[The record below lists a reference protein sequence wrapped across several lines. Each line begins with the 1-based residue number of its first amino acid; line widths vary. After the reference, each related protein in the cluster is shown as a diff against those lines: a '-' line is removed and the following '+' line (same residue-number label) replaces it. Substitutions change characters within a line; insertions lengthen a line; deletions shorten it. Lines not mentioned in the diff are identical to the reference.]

1 MPVRLDRGIP
11 LRKLEGNLPGMTED
25 SGPGNYMTEIAQC
38 LRMGSNV
45 SAPVVLTQI
54 RESARSA

>member
-1 MPVRLDRGIP
+1 
-11 LRKLEGNLPGMTED
+11 MTED

-45 SAPVVLTQI
+45 SAPVALTQI
-54 RESARSA
+54 SESARSA